1 MHMQPITYTSKLIA
15 GVTLEGVDLKTMN
28 EERDQR
34 GSFTETFATHWGAG
48 ITPTQWSMVRSE
60 AHVLR
65 GLHVHQRHDEYFSL
79 IDGHCLVGLYDI
91 RPESSTYRQYGL
103 YELFGYDLKAVI
115 FPTGLLH
122 GWYFYVPSI
131 HLQAVSESYVDYAHD
146 DNFGCRW
153 DDPALGIP
161 WGITDPILS
170 ERATSFPPLA
180 DLLVTSASDA
190 TYL

>member
-1 MHMQPITYTSKLIA
+1 MQAQPNTDISRLLA
-15 GVTLEGVDLKTMN
+15 GVSLEGVDLRVMN
-28 EERDQR
+28 EKRDQR
-34 GSFTETFATHWGAG
+34 GSFTETFATHWEAG
-48 ITPTQWSMVRSE
+48 IAPTQWSMVRSE

-65 GLHVHQRHDEYFSL
+65 GLHVHQRHNEYFCL
-79 IDGHCLVGLYDI
+79 IDGHCLVGLYDV

-103 YELFGYDLKAVI
+103 YELFGKDLKAVI

-131 HLQAVSESYVDYAHD
+131 HLQAVSESYVEYAHD
-146 DNFGCRW
+146 DNSGCRW

-161 WGITDPILS
+161 WGITNPILS

-180 DLLVTSASDA
+180 DLLVTSTSDGA
-190 TYL
+190 YL